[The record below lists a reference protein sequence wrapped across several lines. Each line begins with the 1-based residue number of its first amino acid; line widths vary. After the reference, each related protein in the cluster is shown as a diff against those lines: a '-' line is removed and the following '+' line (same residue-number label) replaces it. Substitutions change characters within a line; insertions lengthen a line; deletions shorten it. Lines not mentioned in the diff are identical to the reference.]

1 MKITLKMPR
10 LSMNMEDGTVTG
22 WRKQPGESF
31 VKGEPLYDI
40 ETEKATSEFEAPC
53 DGVLVEILA
62 QVDDT
67 VEVGHDVC
75 VIEKTG

>member
-1 MKITLKMPR
+1 MKVTLKMPR

-22 WRKQPGESF
+22 WHKKEGDSF
-31 VKGEPLYDI
+31 IKGEALYDI
-40 ETEKATSEFEAPC
+40 ETEKAVSEFEAPC
-53 DGVLVEILA
+53 DGVLLQILA

-75 VIEKTG
+75 IIDRTG